1 MSIASIDDAMNR
13 LIEPGAPS
21 AKRRLLALQKLVHN
35 GFWTTARLNPFFPIY
50 PDGYFTDPNF
60 NRNNMPEPF
69 HYSSFD
75 MVDAVADSGVPAI
88 LAGMVRLSSFSL
100 NQIEKASGRNLREF
114 YRDDTKKTA
123 IFTEKKS
130 RDFHYSDA
138 EIRAYY
144 ERIHA
149 KCKQRGVQFTTC
161 YIGNGES
168 HFWQDQDLWSNK
180 KDCCNAINR
189 VEKFAKTKTARD
201 ITWDVRMRHT
211 NNKCLKPYDKSTLH
225 RPLNHND

>member
-1 MSIASIDDAMNR
+1 M
-13 LIEPGAPS
+13 LPGAGLFLSVCYLPVS
-21 AKRRLLALQKLVHN
+21 YITPLSSRGCVGLLDLPLTTATARHTLLRLKLVHN

-60 NRNNMPEPF
+60 NRNNMPAPF

-114 YRDDTKKTA
+114 YRDDTKKIA

-144 ERIHA
+144 KRIHA
-149 KCKQRGVQFTTC
+149 KCQQ
-161 YIGNGES
+161 EA
-168 HFWQDQDLWSNK
+168 
-180 KDCCNAINR
+180 CNSLLATS
-189 VEKFAKTKTARD
+189 AG
-201 ITWDVRMRHT
+201 
-211 NNKCLKPYDKSTLH
+211 S
-225 RPLNHND
+225 

>member
-1 MSIASIDDAMNR
+1 M
-13 LIEPGAPS
+13 PAP
-21 AKRRLLALQKLVHN
+21 
-35 GFWTTARLNPFFPIY
+35 
-50 PDGYFTDPNF
+50 F
-60 NRNNMPEPF
+60 N
-69 HYSSFD
+69 YSSSE
-75 MVDAVADSGVPAI
+75 MVDEIADHGVPAI
-88 LAGMVRLSSFSL
+88 LAGIVRLSSFSL

-130 RDFHYSDA
+130 RDFHYSDD

-149 KCKQRGVQFTTC
+149 KCVQRGIQFTTC

-168 HFWQDQDLWSNK
+168 HFWKDQDLWSNK
-180 KDCCNAINR
+180 KDCCNAIGR

-201 ITWDVRMRHT
+201 INWDVRMKHT
-211 NNKCLKPYDKSTLH
+211 NNKCLKPFLGKKGIVYTKNILV
-225 RPLNHND
+225 